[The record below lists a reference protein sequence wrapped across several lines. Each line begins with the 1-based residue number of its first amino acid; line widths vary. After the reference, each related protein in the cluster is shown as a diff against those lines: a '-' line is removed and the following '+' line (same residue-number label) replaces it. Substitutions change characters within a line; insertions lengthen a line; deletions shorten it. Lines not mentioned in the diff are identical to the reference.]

1 MKHLAFALVL
11 AAFLAVPAARAG
23 GHASTSTHAAAAK
36 EDASQVQNLQQQ
48 LHDIDQKLS
57 ALRTDDT
64 KIDAASKMTPEAR
77 AQAVKEAKAAV
88 QKCGSDIS
96 DAVKGKKVNSSH
108 AKSFQGHLA
117 DCREYL
123 DGSCVAG
130 SAAKSC
136 GAAAKKSCGAA
147 AKKSS
152 H

>member
-1 MKHLAFALVL
+1 MKRLAFALAL
-11 AAFLAVPAARAG
+11 AAFLAAPSARAG
-23 GHASTSTHAAAAK
+23 GRASTSAHAVK
-36 EDASQVQNLQQQ
+36 EDASQVKNLQQQ

-88 QKCGSDIS
+88 QKCGSDVS
-96 DAVKGKKVNSSH
+96 DAVKGKKVNGSH

-123 DGSCVAG
+123 DGSCAAG

-136 GAAAKKSCGAA
+136 AAA